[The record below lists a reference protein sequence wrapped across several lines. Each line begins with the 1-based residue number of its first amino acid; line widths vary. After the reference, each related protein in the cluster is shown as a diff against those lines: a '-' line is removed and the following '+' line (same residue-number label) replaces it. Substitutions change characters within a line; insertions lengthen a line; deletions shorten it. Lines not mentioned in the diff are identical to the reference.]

1 MTKSYG
7 VVQIMNKV
15 LLVAFNGELVCF
27 AHVLLNAL
35 DMHSK
40 GFDVKIVI
48 EGTAVKLIPELEKE
62 ENPFR
67 ALYKQAREINLIE
80 GVCKA
85 CSTQMK
91 TVDQVEKAGL
101 VLLGE
106 MKGHPSI
113 GRYVTEGFTVITF

>member
-1 MTKSYG
+1 
-7 VVQIMNKV
+7 MNKV

-40 GFDVKIVI
+40 GFAVKIVI
-48 EGTAVKLIPELEKE
+48 EGTAVKLAPELEKE

-67 ALYKQAREINLIE
+67 SLYKQARELNLLE

-85 CSTQMK
+85 CSAQMK
-91 TVDQVEKAGL
+91 VLDQVEKAGL
-101 VLLGE
+101 TLLGD

-113 GRYVTEGFTVITF
+113 GRYMTEGYTVITF